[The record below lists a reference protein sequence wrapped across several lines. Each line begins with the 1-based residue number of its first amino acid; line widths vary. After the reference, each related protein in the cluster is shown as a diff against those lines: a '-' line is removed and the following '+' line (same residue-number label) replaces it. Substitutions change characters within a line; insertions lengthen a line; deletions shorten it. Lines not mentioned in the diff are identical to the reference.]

1 MARLLSSRKDQRLI
15 STGRVAGME
24 CVSNLILQNPNRW
37 NRDLIYSN
45 FIVEE
50 TDQIVSLLIPITNQ
64 SDNVVWSSENSS
76 IYPVKSGYNLV
87 RSVVIAEAT
96 AVLHGLQFAL
106 DLGFTKVILEKG
118 NVAAHAMVV
127 KGLQKHNDSFWVE
140 YVPMKVL
147 EMADS
152 DKRFSRPP

>member
-1 MARLLSSRKDQRLI
+1 MGSGFK
-15 STGRVAGME
+15 
-24 CVSNLILQNPNRW
+24 
-37 NRDLIYSN
+37 
-45 FIVEE
+45 
-50 TDQIVSLLIPITNQ
+50 
-64 SDNVVWSSENSS
+64 
-76 IYPVKSGYNLV
+76 GYNLV
-87 RSVVIAEAT
+87 RSVVIAEAS

-106 DLGFTKVILEKG
+106 DLGFTKVILER

-127 KGLQKHNDSFWVE
+127 EGLQKHDDSFWVE